1 MWVLVLS
8 QLRNAKSALVNSDS
22 DLARVVISLEK
33 RVNAFELKIDSDC
46 ENFIALFSPVAIDL
60 RLVLSILKINKT
72 LERIGDYAEG
82 IARFV
87 LLTENMGTHEALLKL
102 IKIDEMAGHVETM
115 LEKTLNAFTEENS
128 RQAGMVFSIDNEVDT
143 IYRDDY
149 ELLAKYV
156 VEHPDDAFYVL
167 HLATVL
173 RKFERSGNFND
184 ETDDNLLG
192 IHHQYIDNE
201 QTDLITYLSIK
212 GYITRFYL
220 LKQTDKN
227 TYPTY

>member
-1 MWVLVLS
+1 MKHTETELLQIKNSISEMWVLVLS

-87 LLTENMGTHEALLKL
+87 LLTENM
-102 IKIDEMAGHVETM
+102 
-115 LEKTLNAFTEENS
+115 
-128 RQAGMVFSIDNEVDT
+128 
-143 IYRDDY
+143 
-149 ELLAKYV
+149 
-156 VEHPDDAFYVL
+156 
-167 HLATVL
+167 
-173 RKFERSGNFND
+173 
-184 ETDDNLLG
+184 
-192 IHHQYIDNE
+192 
-201 QTDLITYLSIK
+201 
-212 GYITRFYL
+212 
-220 LKQTDKN
+220 N
-227 TYPTY
+227 T

>member
-1 MWVLVLS
+1 MKHTETELLQIKNSISEMWVLVLS

-46 ENFIALFSPVAIDL
+46 ENYIALFSPVAIDL

-72 LERIGDYAEG
+72 LERIGDFAEG

-87 LLTENMGTHEALLKL
+87 LLTENMGTHVALLKL
-102 IKIDEMAGHVETM
+102 VRIDEMAGHVETM

-173 RKFERSGNFND
+173 RKFERSGDHCN
-184 ETDDNLLG
+184 NLMEE
-192 IHHQYIDNE
+192 IV
-201 QTDLITYLSIK
+201 
-212 GYITRFYL
+212 FYL
-220 LKQTDKN
+220 DAKVLKHQKKEK
-227 TYPTY
+227 